1 MPSSTSQARRCSSL
15 ALACLR
21 VRRLVALLS
30 AASCPF
36 PLGVVMSEFVALVFR
51 PLAMFRNR
59 RPAPAVRVL
68 SVLGSR
74 AMVRQLTFAFVVLL
88 FVVVVVVPLG
98 ATSPWETVGEQLCEL
113 DQLDASVRTP
123 DDVTAFFAL
132 ETFAMLPFVEGIGSS
147 APGADQ
153 APVFQTLR
161 TRLLTLGVGRVAKPA
176 PEADGSISD

>member
-113 DQLDASVRTP
+113 DQLDACFPLSRASVPVHRAPTRRP
-123 DDVTAFFAL
+123 CFR
-132 ETFAMLPFVEGIGSS
+132 PFV
-147 APGADQ
+147 PGCSPLAW
-153 APVFQTLR
+153 VVLRSRLR
-161 TRLLTLGVGRVAKPA
+161 T
-176 PEADGSISD
+176 DGSISD